1 MVQNVQK
8 SLTSDLTASDK
19 DRLTLELIDRA
30 VDAAKEA
37 AHACQNE
44 QAREC
49 YEFALALL
57 RESWIA
63 ESGQKARGAEG
74 VIADVKWGLRLIATV
89 FKKSE
94 EGR

>member
-1 MVQNVQK
+1 MSNL
-8 SLTSDLTASDK
+8 STSDLTASSK

-44 QAREC
+44 AAREC
-49 YEFALALL
+49 FEFALALL

-63 ESGQKARGAEG
+63 ESGQTPRGAEK
-74 VIADVKWGLRLIATV
+74 VIADVKWGLRLIEVV
-89 FKKSE
+89 FAKSE
-94 EGR
+94 KGR

>member
-1 MVQNVQK
+1 MSNL
-8 SLTSDLTASDK
+8 STSDLTASSK

-44 QAREC
+44 AAREC
-49 YEFALALL
+49 FEFALALL

-63 ESGQKARGAEG
+63 ESGQTPRGAE
-74 VIADVKWGLRLIATV
+74 VV
-89 FKKSE
+89 FAKAEK
-94 EGR
+94 GR